1 MFENIFSSINSENL
15 LKFKENVFKSKKY
28 WISYLVFLAVIVLS
42 IFNINNYQ
50 QPFLELIVIGL
61 VSFFGI
67 VIISFFNYHD
77 DKDLYK
83 TAFIIILLFGLLVCF
98 LNPICN
104 VSDEIEHLTRAD
116 ITSHGILMPDYVN
129 GSFKVSSFVPDFFEK
144 SRALTVLQ
152 VSGDTAK
159 INNSMSTY
167 HSAFQQNPF
176 YPYIPQTMGILIA
189 KFLDLNVIWV
199 LWLGRIFNLL
209 FYAFAV
215 SYSVKKSPILKIPL
229 IVTACIPICIQQ
241 ASSFSIDGMFAG
253 LGFLTV
259 AHFFYYYKS
268 EDFSISN
275 IEIVKFSILCLL
287 LGLCK
292 LSFLGMIL
300 LLLCIPSSKFKDRYS
315 KLYILSFIIILGVI
329 GILWSKFIAMPSY
342 THSWRAEYYKNHI
355 INPPQQ
361 TNYILHHPVDF
372 AIAVLHIPNTLLN
385 SSILSEFNTVHS
397 VIPLQTKVYTSGFIS
412 AIYPLFIGAIWLIY
426 PKLEKINIFDRIGP
440 FLVLIIIYAGT
451 CILQLISWGMV
462 GHLEDMAL
470 HARYFFPLFALI
482 PFIFGFNS
490 VNKKDK
496 KLDLYIICLTIA
508 FLAAFPIKLVALY
521 Y

>member
-1 MFENIFSSINSENL
+1 M
-15 LKFKENVFKSKKY
+15 
-28 WISYLVFLAVIVLS
+28 
-42 IFNINNYQ
+42 
-50 QPFLELIVIGL
+50 
-61 VSFFGI
+61 
-67 VIISFFNYHD
+67 
-77 DKDLYK
+77 
-83 TAFIIILLFGLLVCF
+83 
-98 LNPICN
+98 
-104 VSDEIEHLTRAD
+104 
-116 ITSHGILMPDYVN
+116 
-129 GSFKVSSFVPDFFEK
+129 
-144 SRALTVLQ
+144 
-152 VSGDTAK
+152 
-159 INNSMSTY
+159 
-167 HSAFQQNPF
+167 
-176 YPYIPQTMGILIA
+176 IA

-397 VIPLQTKVYTSGFIS
+397 VIPLQSKVYTSGFIS

-426 PKLEKINIFDRIGP
+426 PKLEKINIFDRISP

>member
-1 MFENIFSSINSENL
+1 MFEDISTGNIGEGLSR
-15 LKFKENVFKSKKY
+15 FKDNVFKSKKY
-28 WISYLVFLAVIVLS
+28 WIIYLVFLAVIVFS
-42 IFNINNYQ
+42 MFNGKNYQ
-50 QPFLELIVIGL
+50 HLYVELIVTAL
-61 VSFFGI
+61 VSIFGI
-67 VIISFFNYHD
+67 VIISFFNCHD

-116 ITSHGILMPDYVN
+116 ITSNGILMPEYVN
-129 GSFKVSSFVPDFFEK
+129 GSFEVSSFIPGFFEE
-144 SRALTVLQ
+144 SRALTVGQ

-159 INNSMSTY
+159 INDSVSTY

-176 YPYIPQTMGILIA
+176 YSYLPQAIGILIA
-189 KFLDLNVIWV
+189 KLLDLNVIWV

-209 FYAFAV
+209 FYATVV

-229 IVTACIPICIQQ
+229 MVTACIPICIQQ
-241 ASSFSIDGMFAG
+241 AASFSIDSMFAG

-259 AHFFYYYKS
+259 AYFFYYYKS

-292 LSFLGMIL
+292 LPFLAMIL
-300 LLLCIPSSKFKDRYS
+300 LLLCIPSSKFKDKYS
-315 KLYILSFIIILGVI
+315 KLYILAFIMIVGII
-329 GILWSKFIAMPSY
+329 GIFWSKFIAMPSY
-342 THSWRAEYYKNHI
+342 THSWRAEYYRTHL
-355 INPPQQ
+355 INPDKQMD
-361 TNYILHHPVDF
+361 YILKHPVDF
-372 AIAVLHIPNTLLN
+372 LIAILHIPNTLLN

-397 VIPLQTKVYTSGFIS
+397 VIPLEGKVYTSGFIS
-412 AIYPLFIGAIWLIY
+412 AIYPLFIGAIWLFY

-440 FLVLIIIYAGT
+440 LLVLIIIYAGT
-451 CILQLISWGMV
+451 CISQLISWGTV
-462 GHLEDMAL
+462 GSLENMGL

-482 PFIFGFNS
+482 PFIFGFNY

-496 KLDLYIICLTIA
+496 ELDVYVICLTIA